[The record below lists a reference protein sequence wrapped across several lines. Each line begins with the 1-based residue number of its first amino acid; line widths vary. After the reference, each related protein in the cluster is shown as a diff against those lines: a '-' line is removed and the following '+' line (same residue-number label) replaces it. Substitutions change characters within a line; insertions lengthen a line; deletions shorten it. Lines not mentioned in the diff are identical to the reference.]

1 MPPESAKPLKPPK
14 PRLVRRTLA
23 ALVSAITVVVLLLV
37 VFRPALTEFL
47 ELKLQDLKFRYR
59 GPRPAGREVVILAI
73 DDDSLKKVGRWP
85 WSREVM
91 AKLLARLKATAP
103 RVIALDII
111 FAEREE
117 TAKLNAIK
125 SLRQELGRLGM
136 AKEIL
141 SYLQTAEVKADV
153 DRQLAQV
160 ISRQPPTILGFFFR
174 EVGGAGTA
182 LQPSQFMQPSVIQ
195 ASTYNFVRWLDRQP
209 SRLPFMGA
217 GGVELN
223 LPEITAAAAGG
234 GYFNMVPDLDGTV
247 RWLPLVIHYGQ
258 DMFAPLTLVAVQHY
272 LGRPPLGLTLSR
284 LGVDQVRL
292 GSTQIPVDW
301 LGRLLINYLGP
312 PGLFPSYSAADLL
325 DGRLNPELLRDKIVL
340 VGATA
345 VGIYDLRVTPFSGI
359 TPGLEIQ
366 ATVIDNILRHDF
378 LMAPLPFHLSALLS
392 VILLGGILGLVLP
405 RLSAPGAFVFT
416 LLLTQSYVVLNYLLF
431 RFKGWQ
437 VELFYPLLEIAAVYT
452 GVTVQRIL
460 AEERERARLKK
471 AFQSYV
477 APEVV
482 NQIIKQPDRLRLGG
496 ERRELTI
503 LFSDIRGFTSL
514 SETLEPEALVGVLHE
529 FLNPMSEIIVKHR
542 GTLDKYL
549 GDAIMALFGAPL
561 LFPDH
566 ASRACR
572 AALEMCATLKDLDQ
586 EWSKQ
591 GRPTIRIGVGL
602 NSGVVAVG
610 NMGSDR
616 LFDYTAIGD
625 NVNLASRLEGLNKYY
640 NTEIIVSG
648 GVVRLLDGPFLLRE
662 LDLVQVKGKKEPV
675 PIFELLG
682 EGQPTPE
689 LARFL
694 ELYQQGLTLFR
705 ARHWPES
712 AQAFHAALNLMPHDG
727 QVPRYL
733 NLIQHFS
740 VTPPPPD
747 WQGVTVMTEK

>member
-1 MPPESAKPLKPPK
+1 MASKLLMLH
-14 PRLVRRTLA
+14 RLWPRRTLPVLVA
-23 ALVSAITVVVLLLV
+23 AISLAVILLV
-37 VFRPALTEFL
+37 IFRPAFTEFL

-59 GPRPAGREVVILAI
+59 GARPAGNEVVILAI

-91 AKLLARLKATAP
+91 AKLLGRLKEAGP

-117 TAKLNAIK
+117 TAKVSAIR
-125 SLRQELGRLGM
+125 SLRRELQQLGRASPEVLQ
-136 AKEIL
+136 
-141 SYLQTAEVKADV
+141 YLRAAEEEADV
-153 DRQLAQV
+153 DRRLAQV
-160 ISRQPPTILGFFFR
+160 IGQGPPTILGFFFR
-174 EVGGAGTA
+174 EVGGVSIPLSPAQS
-182 LQPSQFMQPSVIQ
+182 LQPSVIQ
-195 ASTYNFVRWLDRQP
+195 VSTYNMVRWLDKQP
-209 SRLPFMGA
+209 SRLPFMRA

-223 LPEITAAAAGG
+223 LPEITLAAAGN

-258 DMFAPLTLVAVQHY
+258 DMFAPLTLVTVQHY
-272 LGRPPLGLTLSR
+272 MGNPPLGLTLSR
-284 LGVDQVRL
+284 LGVDQIRL
-292 GSTQIPVDW
+292 GQRHIPVDW

-312 PGLFPSYSAADLL
+312 PGLFPMYSAADLL
-325 DGRLNPELLRDKIVL
+325 EGRLNPQLLQDKIVL

-345 VGIYDLRVTPFSGI
+345 VGIYDLRVTPFSG
-359 TPGLEIQ
+359 TCPGVEIQ
-366 ATVIDNILRHDF
+366 ATIIDNILRTDF
-378 LMAPLPFHLSALLS
+378 LVAPLPFHLPALVS
-392 VILLGGILGLVLP
+392 VLLLGLILGLILP
-405 RLSAPGAFVFT
+405 RLSGPGAFVFT
-416 LLLTQSYVVLNYLLF
+416 LLLTQGYVVLNYLLF
-431 RFKGWQ
+431 SFQGWQ
-437 VELFYPLLEIAAVYT
+437 VELFYPLLEIASVYT

-482 NQIIKQPDRLRLGG
+482 NQIIKHPERLRLGG
-496 ERRELTI
+496 ERRELTV
-503 LFSDIRGFTSL
+503 LFCDIRGFTTL
-514 SETLEPEALVGVLHE
+514 SETLEPEVLVEVLHE
-529 FLNPMSEIIVKHR
+529 FLNPMSEIIVKHG

-561 LFPDH
+561 ILPDH

-572 AALEMCATLKDLDQ
+572 AALEMTTALRTLDQ
-586 EWSKQ
+586 EWSRQ
-591 GRPTIRIGVGL
+591 GRQPLRIGVGL

-640 NTEIIVSG
+640 HTEIIISG
-648 GVVRLLDGPFLLRE
+648 GVARLLDGAFILKE

-682 EGQPTPE
+682 EGEPDPE
-689 LARFL
+689 LAQFL
-694 ELYQQGLTLFR
+694 SLYHEGLTLFR
-705 ARHWPES
+705 ARKWPES
-712 AQAFHAALNLMPHDG
+712 TRAFQAALTLRPQDE
-727 QVPRYL
+727 QIRTYL
-733 NLIQHFS
+733 DLIQRFQ
-740 VTPPPPD
+740 VVPPPPD
-747 WQGVTVMTEK
+747 WQGVTVMEQK